1 MAKVKKSGR
10 IIDQYPA
17 GSDPIVRGD
26 DLTIPITF
34 SFDITDWEWIAQTR
48 PSPDD
53 EAEIPFTVEADPDDP
68 AHKLRLSLTSEQTA
82 LLHDGDGWDLQST
95 VPVVYTWV
103 LCKAL
108 RVQKDYSRA

>member
-1 MAKVKKSGR
+1 MPRVKKSR

-17 GSDPIVRGD
+17 GADPIVRGD
-26 DLTIPITF
+26 ELTIPITF
-34 SFDITDWEWIAQTR
+34 SFDISGWEWIAQTR
-48 PSPDD
+48 PTPDD
-53 EAEIPFTVEADPDDP
+53 EAEIPFAVAADIDDP
-68 AHKLRLSLTSEQTA
+68 THKLLLSLTPEQTA

-95 VPVVYTWV
+95 VPVAYTWV